1 MKKSFSETGYIIL
14 RNVISKS
21 LIKNIQYEIYNCLKI
36 NENSQ
41 NKKYL
46 KFCNLVK
53 NLKIK
58 EYDFT
63 KPIFE
68 ILHFKGLLE
77 KMFLEKKFYK
87 VVTDLLGKDLAFC
100 SDPGVNLNLPNKTDS
115 KTNYF

>member
-68 ILHFKGLLE
+68 ILHYKGLLE
-77 KMFLEKKFYK
+77 KMLIEKKFYNS
-87 VVTDLLGKDLAFC
+87 VVNLLGKDLAFC
-100 SDPGVNLNLPNKTDS
+100 ADAGMTMHPRVNRNA
-115 KTNYF
+115 